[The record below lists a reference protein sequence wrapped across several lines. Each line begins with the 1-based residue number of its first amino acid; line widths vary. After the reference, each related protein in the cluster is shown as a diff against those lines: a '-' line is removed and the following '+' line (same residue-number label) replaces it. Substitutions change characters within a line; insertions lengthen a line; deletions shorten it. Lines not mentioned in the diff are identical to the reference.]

1 MLIVALLTFTALMLV
16 AGALFF
22 WLVPT
27 TTEQRLQALA
37 PASKESSWTET
48 AVKLVGPFA
57 HLSSPTEGID
67 ASPLRLRFLNAGI
80 RNEHAPLIYFGIKTL
95 LPLAVALTV
104 YSSLLASGTTD
115 TSQLLLFT
123 VVAALI
129 ACYLP
134 NLVLRWLARQRK
146 REIFEN
152 FPDAADLMLVCVEAG
167 LGLDA
172 ALGKVTEEIRIKSEA
187 LAEELHWTNLEMRAG
202 SSREKSLRNLAAR
215 TGVDE
220 IHTFT
225 AMLTQADRFGT
236 SIGDSLRVFSEDLRH
251 KRQMRAEELA
261 AKIPT
266 KMLLPLVT
274 CIFPAIVMVVLG
286 PAIIRIVRMIGP
298 MLGGTS

>member
-1 MLIVALLTFTALMLV
+1 MLIVALLTFAALMLA

-22 WLVPT
+22 WVTPT
-27 TTEQRLQALA
+27 VTEQRLQELSPA
-37 PASKESSWTET
+37 PLSGSWTET

-57 HLSSPTEGID
+57 HLSSPTAGSD
-67 ASPLRLRFLNAGI
+67 ATPLRLRFLNAGI
-80 RNEHAPLIYFGIKTL
+80 RHENAPLLYFGAKTL
-95 LPLAVALTV
+95 LPLVMMFLV
-104 YSSLLASGTTD
+104 YSLMLAQGTTD
-115 TSQLLLFT
+115 SLQLLLYPLVT
-123 VVAALI
+123 GLV

-134 NLVLRWLARQRK
+134 NLVLRWMAARRK

-167 LGLDA
+167 MGLDA
-172 ALGKVTEEIRIKSEA
+172 ALGKVTAEIRIKSEA
-187 LAEELHWTNLEMRAG
+187 LAQELHWTNLEMRAG
-202 SSREKSLRNLAAR
+202 STREKSLRNLAAR

-220 IHTFT
+220 IHAFT

-236 SIGDSLRVFSEDLRH
+236 SIGDSIRVFSDDLRH

-286 PAIIRIVRMIGP
+286 PAIIRLLRMVLP
-298 MLGGTS
+298 MIAGSA